1 MPIGAQGEIYDA
13 DLAGRWISPM
23 HPQIIRDE
31 PGPCP
36 ICGMDLVPTTRYGYS
51 NEPLEQPAVLH
62 VPRSAVLMAGDNSV
76 VYVETE
82 PGRFELRPVDL
93 GPHPVGTGRNP
104 QRSGSLEQVFVNIL
118 LNAVDAINE
127 FKDDKKEKRISIE
140 TALSEDE
147 AIITFTDTGSGISE
161 ENISKIFEPFFTTKS
176 QGKGTGLG
184 LWVSYG
190 IIKSFLGNI
199 EVKSNPEQGT
209 TFTVILPVEHIK
221 DLKMTEKILVVD
233 DEDIIRESLSFILK
247 KEKYEVEEAA
257 NGKIAFDMLKET
269 SYDLVI
275 TDIEMPE
282 MKGIELLDEIK
293 KMNLQTN
300 TIVITAY
307 GSMETA
313 IAALRSGASDYILKP
328 VEFDELLFK
337 VKKLFEVRD
346 LHLENRILRKELQR
360 EYDYNNI
367 VGKSPA
373 ITQIFEMIKAVADT
387 DSTVLISGNSGTG
400 KELVARALHFNSKR
414 TNKPFIA
421 LNCGAISENLIESE
435 LFGHKKGAFTGA
447 ISDKEG
453 FIKAAESGTL
463 FLDEISEMPP
473 QLQVKLLRAIQEK
486 EYTPVGTTVSL
497 PVNVRFIASTNRNL
511 LEYVSQGK
519 FREDLFYRL
528 NVVDIH
534 LPSLKERESD
544 IPLLADFFLDKYR
557 RQMNKNIKGISND
570 AMRSLM
576 NHEWKGEIRELENVI
591 ERSVIFCNEDFIN
604 VKHLP
609 VQFQTEVEPTDFFPS
624 GSLDESVKRFE
635 KDIITRALEANDF
648 NKEKTADEL
657 QVGLSTLYRKMKELD
672 IQI

>member
-1 MPIGAQGEIYDA
+1 
-13 DLAGRWISPM
+13 
-23 HPQIIRDE
+23 
-31 PGPCP
+31 
-36 ICGMDLVPTTRYGYS
+36 
-51 NEPLEQPAVLH
+51 
-62 VPRSAVLMAGDNSV
+62 MA
-76 VYVETE
+76 
-82 PGRFELRPVDL
+82 
-93 GPHPVGTGRNP
+93 
-104 QRSGSLEQVFVNIL
+104 
-118 LNAVDAINE
+118 
-127 FKDDKKEKRISIE
+127 
-140 TALSEDE
+140 
-147 AIITFTDTGSGISE
+147 
-161 ENISKIFEPFFTTKS
+161 
-176 QGKGTGLG
+176 
-184 LWVSYG
+184 
-190 IIKSFLGNI
+190 
-199 EVKSNPEQGT
+199 
-209 TFTVILPVEHIK
+209 
-221 DLKMTEKILVVD
+221 EKILVVD
-233 DEDIIRESLSFILK
+233 DEDIIRESLSFILR
-247 KEKYEVEEAA
+247 KEKYEVEEAT
-257 NGKIAFDMLKET
+257 NGKIAFKMLKES

-275 TDIEMPE
+275 TDLEMPE
-282 MKGIELLDEIK
+282 MKGIELLDELR

-328 VEFDELLFK
+328 VEFDELLIK

-346 LHLENRILRKELQR
+346 LHLENRILRRELQR
-360 EYDYNNI
+360 EYDYTNI
-367 VGKSPA
+367 IGKSQA
-373 ITQIFEMIKAVADT
+373 LAQIFDMIKAVADT

-400 KELVARALHFNSKR
+400 KELVAKALHFNSKR
-414 TNKPFIA
+414 SNKPFIA

-453 FIKAAESGTL
+453 FIKAAEAGTL

-511 LEYVSQGK
+511 MEYVNQGK

-534 LPSLKERESD
+534 LPSLKEREGD
-544 IPLLADFFLDKYR
+544 ISLLADFFLDKYR
-557 RQMNKNIKGISND
+557 KQMNKNIKGISND
-570 AMRSLM
+570 AMRALM

-591 ERSVIFCNEDFIN
+591 ERAVIFCNEDFIN
-604 VKHLP
+604 VKNLP
-609 VQFQTEVEPTDFFPS
+609 AQFQSDTEPSDYSPS

-635 KDIITRALEANDF
+635 KEIIIRALEANEF
-648 NKEKTADEL
+648 NKEKTADTL

>member
-1 MPIGAQGEIYDA
+1 
-13 DLAGRWISPM
+13 
-23 HPQIIRDE
+23 
-31 PGPCP
+31 
-36 ICGMDLVPTTRYGYS
+36 
-51 NEPLEQPAVLH
+51 
-62 VPRSAVLMAGDNSV
+62 MA
-76 VYVETE
+76 
-82 PGRFELRPVDL
+82 
-93 GPHPVGTGRNP
+93 
-104 QRSGSLEQVFVNIL
+104 
-118 LNAVDAINE
+118 
-127 FKDDKKEKRISIE
+127 
-140 TALSEDE
+140 
-147 AIITFTDTGSGISE
+147 
-161 ENISKIFEPFFTTKS
+161 
-176 QGKGTGLG
+176 
-184 LWVSYG
+184 
-190 IIKSFLGNI
+190 
-199 EVKSNPEQGT
+199 
-209 TFTVILPVEHIK
+209 
-221 DLKMTEKILVVD
+221 EKILVVD
-233 DEDIIRESLSFILK
+233 DEDIIRESLSYILT
-247 KEKYEVEEAA
+247 KEKYEVAEAP
-257 NGKIAFDMLKET
+257 NGKVAYEMLKET

-328 VEFDELLFK
+328 VEFDELLIK

-360 EYDYNNI
+360 EYDYTNI
-367 VGKSPA
+367 IGKSPA
-373 ITQIFEMIKAVADT
+373 IAQVFEMIKAVADT
-387 DSTVLISGNSGTG
+387 ESTVLISGNSGTG
-400 KELVARALHFNSKR
+400 KELVAKALHYNSKR
-414 TNKPFIA
+414 SNKPFIA

-453 FIKAAESGTL
+453 FIKAAEGGTL

-486 EYTPVGTTVSL
+486 EYTPVGTTLSL

-511 LEYVSQGK
+511 QEYVGQGK
-519 FREDLFYRL
+519 FREDLYYRL

-534 LPSLKERESD
+534 LPSLKDREGD
-544 IPLLADFFLDKYR
+544 IPLLADHFLDKYR
-557 RQMNKNIKGISND
+557 KQMNKNIKGISND
-570 AMRSLM
+570 AMRALM

-604 VKHLP
+604 IKHLP
-609 VQFQTEVEPTDFFPS
+609 AQFQSVTEHSEYSPS

-635 KDIITRALEANDF
+635 KDIITRALEANEF
-648 NKEKTADEL
+648 NKEKTAETL

>member
-1 MPIGAQGEIYDA
+1 M
-13 DLAGRWISPM
+13 
-23 HPQIIRDE
+23 
-31 PGPCP
+31 
-36 ICGMDLVPTTRYGYS
+36 
-51 NEPLEQPAVLH
+51 N
-62 VPRSAVLMAGDNSV
+62 
-76 VYVETE
+76 
-82 PGRFELRPVDL
+82 
-93 GPHPVGTGRNP
+93 
-104 QRSGSLEQVFVNIL
+104 
-118 LNAVDAINE
+118 
-127 FKDDKKEKRISIE
+127 
-140 TALSEDE
+140 
-147 AIITFTDTGSGISE
+147 
-161 ENISKIFEPFFTTKS
+161 
-176 QGKGTGLG
+176 
-184 LWVSYG
+184 
-190 IIKSFLGNI
+190 
-199 EVKSNPEQGT
+199 
-209 TFTVILPVEHIK
+209 
-221 DLKMTEKILVVD
+221 EKILVVD

-247 KEKYEVEEAA
+247 KENYQVDEAA
-257 NGKIAFDMLKET
+257 NGKIAYELLKET

-275 TDIEMPE
+275 TDLEMPE

-328 VEFDELLFK
+328 VEFDELIIK

-360 EYDYNNI
+360 EYDYTNI
-367 VGKSPA
+367 IGKSPA
-373 ITQIFEMIKAVADT
+373 IQQIFEMIKAVADT

-400 KELVARALHFNSKR
+400 KELVAKALHYNSKR
-414 TNKPFIA
+414 ANKPFVA

-453 FIKAAESGTL
+453 FIKAAEGGTL

-486 EYTPVGTTVSL
+486 EYTPVGTALTL

-511 LEYVSQGK
+511 QEYVGQGK

-528 NVVDIH
+528 NVVEIH

-544 IPLLADFFLDKYR
+544 IPLLADYFLDKYR
-557 RQMNKNIKGISND
+557 KQMNKNIMGISND
-570 AMRSLM
+570 AMRALM

-591 ERSVIFCNEDFIN
+591 ERAVIFCNDDFITIKN
-604 VKHLP
+604 LP
-609 VQFQTEVEPTDFFPS
+609 AQFQSDTGTSDFSPS

-635 KDIITRALEANDF
+635 KEIITRALEANDF
-648 NKEKTADEL
+648 NKEKTAETL

-672 IQI
+672 IQV

>member
-1 MPIGAQGEIYDA
+1 
-13 DLAGRWISPM
+13 
-23 HPQIIRDE
+23 
-31 PGPCP
+31 
-36 ICGMDLVPTTRYGYS
+36 
-51 NEPLEQPAVLH
+51 
-62 VPRSAVLMAGDNSV
+62 
-76 VYVETE
+76 
-82 PGRFELRPVDL
+82 
-93 GPHPVGTGRNP
+93 
-104 QRSGSLEQVFVNIL
+104 
-118 LNAVDAINE
+118 
-127 FKDDKKEKRISIE
+127 
-140 TALSEDE
+140 
-147 AIITFTDTGSGISE
+147 
-161 ENISKIFEPFFTTKS
+161 
-176 QGKGTGLG
+176 
-184 LWVSYG
+184 
-190 IIKSFLGNI
+190 
-199 EVKSNPEQGT
+199 
-209 TFTVILPVEHIK
+209 
-221 DLKMTEKILVVD
+221 
-233 DEDIIRESLSFILK
+233 
-247 KEKYEVEEAA
+247 
-257 NGKIAFDMLKET
+257 
-269 SYDLVI
+269 
-275 TDIEMPE
+275 
-282 MKGIELLDEIK
+282 LLDEIK

-328 VEFDELLFK
+328 VEFDELIIK

-373 ITQIFEMIKAVADT
+373 IMQVFDMIKAVADT

-414 TNKPFIA
+414 ASKPFIA

-447 ISDKEG
+447 VSDKEG
-453 FIKAAESGTL
+453 FIKAAEAGTL

-486 EYTPVGTTVSL
+486 EYTPVGTTLSL
-497 PVNVRFIASTNRNL
+497 PVNVRFVASTNRNL
-511 LEYVSQGK
+511 LEYVNQGK
-519 FREDLFYRL
+519 FRDDLFYRL

-570 AMRSLM
+570 AMRSIM
-576 NHEWKGEIRELENVI
+576 NHEWKGEIRELENVV

-609 VQFQTEVEPTDFFPS
+609 VQFQSEVEPSDFFPS

-635 KDIITRALEANDF
+635 KDIITRALEANEF

>member
-1 MPIGAQGEIYDA
+1 
-13 DLAGRWISPM
+13 
-23 HPQIIRDE
+23 
-31 PGPCP
+31 
-36 ICGMDLVPTTRYGYS
+36 
-51 NEPLEQPAVLH
+51 
-62 VPRSAVLMAGDNSV
+62 MA
-76 VYVETE
+76 
-82 PGRFELRPVDL
+82 
-93 GPHPVGTGRNP
+93 
-104 QRSGSLEQVFVNIL
+104 
-118 LNAVDAINE
+118 
-127 FKDDKKEKRISIE
+127 
-140 TALSEDE
+140 
-147 AIITFTDTGSGISE
+147 
-161 ENISKIFEPFFTTKS
+161 
-176 QGKGTGLG
+176 
-184 LWVSYG
+184 
-190 IIKSFLGNI
+190 
-199 EVKSNPEQGT
+199 
-209 TFTVILPVEHIK
+209 
-221 DLKMTEKILVVD
+221 EKILVVD
-233 DEDIIRESLSFILK
+233 DEDIIRDSLSFILR

-257 NGKIAFDMLKET
+257 NGKIAFEMLKEA

-275 TDIEMPE
+275 TDLEMPE
-282 MKGIELLDEIK
+282 MKGIELLDEIR
-293 KMNLQTN
+293 KMNMQTN

-328 VEFDELLFK
+328 VEFDELLIK

-346 LHLENRILRKELQR
+346 LHLENRILRRELQR
-360 EYDYNNI
+360 EYDYSNI
-367 VGKSPA
+367 VGRSTA
-373 ITQIFEMIKAVADT
+373 ITQIFDMIKAVADT

-400 KELVARALHFNSKR
+400 KELVAKALHYNSKR
-414 TNKPFIA
+414 SNKPFIA

-453 FIKAAESGTL
+453 FIKAAEAGTL

-544 IPLLADFFLDKYR
+544 IPLLADYFLDKYR
-557 RQMNKNIKGISND
+557 KQMNKNIKGISND
-570 AMRSLM
+570 AMRALM

-591 ERSVIFCNEDFIN
+591 ERSVIFCNEEFIN
-604 VKHLP
+604 VKNLP
-609 VQFQTEVEPTDFFPS
+609 AQFQSITEPSDYSPS

-635 KDIITRALEANDF
+635 KEIITRALESNEF
-648 NKEKTADEL
+648 NKEKTADTL

-672 IQI
+672 IQV